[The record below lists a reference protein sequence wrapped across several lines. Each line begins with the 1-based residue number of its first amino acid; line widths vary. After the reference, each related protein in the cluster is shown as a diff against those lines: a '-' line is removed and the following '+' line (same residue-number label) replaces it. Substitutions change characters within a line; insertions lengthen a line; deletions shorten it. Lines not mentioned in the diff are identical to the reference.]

1 MFPEHYPGGAMV
13 GSNRPW
19 GFPTLPARATAPHC
33 TTRHPEL
40 RSRFAVSRQNPEE
53 ARRAENI
60 SLPNALCYH
69 FHGIHSRYARR
80 SDVMKTEEA
89 DHSIPFVLLGSTTVL
104 PDILYATHFNAPDAV
119 SVVRHPDGRI
129 VLLVSQLEYGRAKE
143 QSRGCEVPAPD
154 STKNRGTAG
163 RLADYLL
170 HEKIAAVEAD
180 STFPFGAVKALE
192 QAGIEVRLSGRNPF
206 AAARMVKSPEEIA
219 AIRATQTTA
228 KQAAEYIG
236 EVIRGAEVRENGI
249 LFHEGTSLTGERARR
264 LVRSFLLERGIMDF
278 EGTICAPGIQA
289 VNPHESG
296 HGPIRANEWVVCDI
310 FPRDLQTGYWGDVT
324 RTWMNGEPSPERKRL
339 YQTVSDAQRLA
350 LSMLRPGIAGSSV
363 HKAVEDFFLDNG
375 YQTGVDGA
383 GRYFGFFHSTGHGVG
398 LEIHEQPCLG
408 SSPQILTPGNGG
420 TVEPGLYYPEIG
432 GVRIDDT
439 VMITETG
446 CEIL

>member
-1 MFPEHYPGGAMV
+1 M
-13 GSNRPW
+13 N
-19 GFPTLPARATAPHC
+19 
-33 TTRHPEL
+33 
-40 RSRFAVSRQNPEE
+40 
-53 ARRAENI
+53 
-60 SLPNALCYH
+60 
-69 FHGIHSRYARR
+69 
-80 SDVMKTEEA
+80 TEEA

-170 HEKIAAVEAD
+170 HEKITAVEAD
-180 STFPFGAVKALE
+180 STFPFGAVRALE

-249 LFHEGTSLTGERARR
+249 LFHEGTPLTGERARR
-264 LVRSFLLERGIMDF
+264 LVRSFLLERGTMDF

-324 RTWMNGEPSPERKRL
+324 RTWMNGEPSPKQQRL

-383 GRYFGFFHSTGHGVG
+383 ERYFGFFHSTGHGVG
-398 LEIHEQPCLG
+398 LEIHEQPCRG
-408 SSPQILTPGNGG
+408 SSPQILTPGNVV

-432 GVRIDDT
+432 GVRIEDT
-439 VMITETG
+439 VRITETG